1 LRNDNLEFLADIV
14 PRTMSYRRA
23 VAQKEKMLN
32 APDSP
37 EHNGS
42 PATMGRK
49 KSRTSGGGRESAG
62 RGGIER
68 YFGNKGGNGVVED
81 EVSVQDDRMDVDDL

>member
-1 LRNDNLEFLADIV
+1 VSRIDNLEFLGDIV
-14 PRTMSYRRA
+14 PRTMTYKRA
-23 VAQKEKMLN
+23 VARRDQILN
-32 APDSP
+32 SPESP

-42 PATMGRK
+42 PATERK
-49 KSRTSGGGRESAG
+49 KSRTSGGGRESTG

-81 EVSVQDDRMDVDDL
+81 EVSVQDERMDIDD

>member
-1 LRNDNLEFLADIV
+1 
-14 PRTMSYRRA
+14 MSYKKA
-23 VAQKEKMLN
+23 VARREQLLT

-42 PATMGRK
+42 PISERK
-49 KSRTSGGGRESAG
+49 KSRTSSGRDSSG

-68 YFGNKGGNGVVED
+68 YFSGSRGGNGVVGD
-81 EVSVQDDRMDVDDL
+81 EVSAQEDRMDIDD

>member
-1 LRNDNLEFLADIV
+1 MTYKKAIARREQSLA
-14 PRTMSYRRA
+14 
-23 VAQKEKMLN
+23 

-42 PATMGRK
+42 PVSERK
-49 KSRTSGGGRESAG
+49 KSRTSGGGRESSG

-68 YFGNKGGNGVVED
+68 YFGRGKGGNGVATD
-81 EVSVQDDRMDVDDL
+81 EASVQGDRMDVDD